1 MRDDAV
7 PDQIVVRLKRGVR
20 DDPRA
25 RQLVMSCLPG
35 EARLRGNFDDYG
47 LGLIELPSSI
57 SVDDAVRKL
66 TDCEVVEFA
75 EPNFVEIISSAPRSH
90 DSARASVAS
99 DMHAALHAAYSADA
113 TRKS

>member
-7 PDQIVVRLKRGVR
+7 ADQIVVRLKRGLR

-25 RQLVMSCLPG
+25 RQAVMSCLPRG
-35 EARLRGNFDDYG
+35 ARLRGNFDDYG
-47 LGLIELPSSI
+47 LGLIELPSGI

-75 EPNFVEIISSAPRSH
+75 EPNFIESVSPPPRSP
-90 DSARASVAS
+90 DFIRPASAS
-99 DMHAALHAAYSADA
+99 DTSAVSRVAYSAGA